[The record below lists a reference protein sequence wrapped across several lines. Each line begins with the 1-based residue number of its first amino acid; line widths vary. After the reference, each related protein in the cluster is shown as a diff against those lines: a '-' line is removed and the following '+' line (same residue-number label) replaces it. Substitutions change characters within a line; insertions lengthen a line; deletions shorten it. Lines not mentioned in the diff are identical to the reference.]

1 MANFGISPEWKEEL
15 KSRSDIVST
24 ISRYIKLERKGK
36 TFWGLCPFHYEK
48 TPSFSVND
56 NDQYYKCFGCGES
69 GDVISFVE
77 KYEGVDFMEACK
89 ILAKNAGMEMP
100 EFEKNS
106 DIAKQKAE
114 KDQILQVLRQAAIFY
129 RECLNGPRGK
139 PGRDYL
145 ERRGVDAR
153 SITVFGI
160 GYSPDFSLVV
170 TELSKQGFSTEI
182 MKKAGVVDI
191 SARGP
196 FDAYGERLVFPLIN
210 TYGDVVGFSARLI
223 EDKPFAKYKNTAQ
236 TMVFDKSRVIFGIN
250 LIKKLRTDLKGDVPN
265 VILVEGQLDVI
276 SMHQSG
282 FNNTVACLGTA
293 VTPMH
298 AKELKRMTDNVIL
311 LFDGDSA
318 GQKAALRSIEIL
330 KPVGLSVKVA
340 TLPEKSDP
348 DDLLK
353 TQGKEVLQAL
363 LDSAIE
369 AVDFQLRTLAAG
381 FDLGSNEQRAKFIKA
396 ALVIIGAMDSEAEKN
411 IYLETVKKLTSV
423 PVDVLRQDLNKT
435 QVETTRTEATPESKN
450 QGPDAFIQADLFVLA
465 SLLHRKPWANI
476 AECDGVEFI
485 APDFKLLFEYIK
497 TGTPEKPAL
506 VSGVFDRIAVDQS
519 PSVSEIINYNFS
531 SNKEDNELTWQHCL
545 GKNMERKLY
554 NRKDELERAF
564 ATSDLEKRKQFAKEI
579 FELDR
584 EIAKLKKKIKSPG
597 QRG

>member
-170 TELSKQGFSTEI
+170 TELSKRGFSTEI

-396 ALVIIGAMDSEAEKN
+396 ALVIIGALDSEAEKN